1 MLLRVHSA
9 RTRVLASL
17 CVATV
22 MGCGESGGG
31 ASGNGGT
38 ADVGRPDAM
47 AAGGADARPASDAV
61 PPEGGQVPDA
71 GAPESDA
78 GDGPADAR
86 PGSDAVVR
94 PDAALRPV
102 DLLCLPCTADG
113 RCETPGA
120 ICLTNQATGEQFC
133 GLDCSGPDAAC
144 PRGSS
149 CFELGEGAFQCAPAA
164 ATCATWPPSDL
175 GAPCAADADC
185 RLGADTCADGLCTT
199 ACATSADCA
208 PGFKTC
214 LAGHCLPDWMGGPEG
229 CGRGATACGEGG
241 ACPEG
246 STCQS
251 GDGEAP
257 LPTTVA
263 PFCARACDADPGV
276 CGPGERCG
284 RFGGRALCL
293 PEPCACLD
301 EAAPERGLLDEA
313 LVAAGLN
320 RCEAIFRRETMDL
333 FPPNLSADGWR
344 LPFYDAVH
352 RHAPRAI
359 GWGREVTDA
368 LAGPGAGAAAAEV
381 IRAAGAVLTGGPL
394 PTAAEA
400 APAPSLLEAL
410 RTLWVAA
417 GDGPRFN
424 EGLVANAIGDVP
436 AGLQARLAPV
446 VAAMAR
452 VAVARDEMLTAAGYD
467 IPRAAALF
475 ERLPGAMVSL
485 PGGVNF
491 ADAVEVAALQGG
503 LAPGAFLAAG
513 ADLAALIEG
522 TDWAPVRGTTGYS
535 VDLAT
540 PMGRFRVQDAGTQV
554 LSGQGHFLLVFDAG
568 GDDRYEAAV
577 AATRGVTEPVSVV
590 IELGGADRYG
600 YPEMDDPPEVPGLPP
615 ADREGRGIG
624 GYPAAR
630 SETPRQGVGIL
641 GAGMLFDFEGD
652 DVYRSLRLSQGATVG
667 GLGLLV
673 DAAGR
678 DEYGC
683 EQGCQAAAAFGV
695 AALIDREGDDAYAG
709 AQLVQGFAGLRGV
722 AYLHDAAG
730 ADRYFAL
737 PGDPLFGGT
746 ILYGNPQNPSG
757 SNSSFAQGAGFG
769 RRADADGTY
778 ASGGLGVLQDLGG
791 DDVYTVD
798 IFGQGTGYWFGTG
811 VLRDR
816 GGHDV
821 YNGRWYV
828 QGSSAHFAMSLF
840 YEDAGDDRYNEG
852 LPLVAGEGELGP
864 VILATATGQ
873 GHDLSVGV
881 LVDAAGNDHYVA
893 PGLGVGGGNDNG
905 IGFFLDGGG
914 DDRYDVPDGTTFG
927 GANTGD
933 RGVPFDAALCLGLFV
948 DADGADTYAGV
959 AAESP
964 VGDGRTWTL
973 DARKPGHK
981 PGEHGAGLD
990 LSGRALSPA
999 EGAAAP

>member
-1 MLLRVHSA
+1 MLLSILPA
-9 RTRVLASL
+9 RTLALVCLSAL
-17 CVATV
+17 ALA
-22 MGCGESGGG
+22 GCGDESGGGDGGG
-31 ASGNGGT
+31 ASGG
-38 ADVGRPDAM
+38 AAPSPDAS
-47 AAGGADARPASDAV
+47 GPGLPDAV
-61 PPEGGQVPDA
+61 PSQDRGPVGGAVSGDAAVPPGDA
-71 GAPESDA
+71 ATEPSDA
-78 GDGPADAR
+78 SVDAA
-86 PGSDAVVR
+86 GSA
-94 PDAALRPV
+94 PDAAPRPV

-113 RCETPGA
+113 QCATPGA

-133 GLDCSGPDAAC
+133 GLDCAAPGAEC

-149 CFELGEGAFQCAPAA
+149 CFDLGQGAFQCAPAA

-185 RLGADTCADGLCTT
+185 RLGADRCAVGVCTT
-199 ACATSADCA
+199 ACGSAADCA
-208 PGFKTC
+208 PGFRTC

-229 CGRGATACGEGG
+229 CGRGATACGVEG

-246 STCQS
+246 TACQA
-251 GDGEAP
+251 GDAATP
-257 LPTTVA
+257 LPGTVA
-263 PFCARACDADPGV
+263 PFCARTCEDDPSV

-284 RFGGRALCL
+284 RFGGRSVCL

-301 EAAPERGLLDEA
+301 EGAPDLLDEA
-313 LVAAGLN
+313 LAVAGLH
-320 RCEAIFRRETMDL
+320 RCEAVFRRETMDL

-344 LPFYDAVH
+344 LPFYDSVH
-352 RHAPRAI
+352 RNAPRAI

-368 LAGPGAGAAAAEV
+368 LAGPEGRATAAGV
-381 IRAAGAVLTGGPL
+381 IAAAGATLLGASLPAAGSPDMPGPV
-394 PTAAEA
+394 
-400 APAPSLLEAL
+400 LLEAL
-410 RTLWVAA
+410 RSVWIAA
-417 GDGPRFN
+417 GDGPRFD
-424 EGLVANAIGDVP
+424 EDLVRNAISDVP
-436 AGLQARLAPV
+436 EALAERLAPV

-452 VAVARDEMLTAAGYD
+452 VAVARDAMLTGAGYD

-475 ERLPGAMVSL
+475 DRLPGAMVSL

-491 ADAVEVAALQGG
+491 ADAAEVAALQGG
-503 LAPGAFLAAG
+503 LALGPFLAES
-513 ADLAALIEG
+513 AALAGLVES
-522 TDWAPVRGTTGYS
+522 TDWAPVRGTTGYR

-540 PMGRFRVQDAGTQV
+540 PMGRFRVQDAGAQV

-590 IELGGADRYG
+590 IELAGADRYG
-600 YPEMDDPPEVPGLPP
+600 YPEMDDPPEVPGVPP
-615 ADREGRGIG
+615 ADGDGRGLG

-630 SETPRQGVGIL
+630 SETPRQGVGVL
-641 GAGMLFDFEGD
+641 GAGLLFDFEGD

-667 GLGLLV
+667 GVGLLV

-678 DEYGC
+678 DDYGC

-695 AALIDREGDDAYAG
+695 AALIDRGGDDVYG
-709 AQLVQGFAGLRGV
+709 GVQLVQGFAGLRGV
-722 AYLHDAAG
+722 AYLHDATG
-730 ADRYFAL
+730 SDRYVAL

-746 ILYGNPQNPSG
+746 ILYGNPQNPAG

-778 ASGGLGVLQDLGG
+778 ASGGLGVLQDVEG
-791 DDVYTVD
+791 DDTYTVD

-816 GGHDV
+816 AGHDV

-881 LVDAAGNDHYVA
+881 LVDASGNDHYVA

-905 IGFFLDGGG
+905 IGFFLEGGG
-914 DDRYDVPDGTTFG
+914 DDRYDVPEGTTFG

-933 RGVPFDAALCLGLFV
+933 RGVPFEAALCLGLFV
-948 DADGADTYAGV
+948 DADGADTYAAVGP
-959 AAESP
+959 ESP
-964 VGDGRTWTL
+964 IGDGRTWTL
-973 DARKPGHK
+973 DDRKPGHK

-990 LSGRALSPA
+990 LVGRRLDGGRTEP
-999 EGAAAP
+999 